1 MFYTREH
8 INFLIG
14 PVTMP
19 SYVQASSNAPP
30 ATAQM
35 AANASG
41 SRMDTGAGTSAE
53 LDATRM
59 AYQQA
64 YSDPVAF
71 NAEGQRDGT
80 RFGPGQEVPAGY
92 NTSGPYPAK
101 YSLPTPAKE
110 RIQARQALRATAPM
124 PGSTAAGQG
133 TQMIDSVS
141 EDEIDYLQ
149 GMQRQGELADYD
161 RYVSTLVDPRQPGQL
176 RWLYEV
182 YPDFVHRRIA
192 QVQQDFDFAIKN
204 KLIDMWGINSKEDLD
219 FKYLVDQGK
228 IAGPHLYRPPPP
240 YDDMYRAGFLSPWN
254 YLRGR
259 EEGVALPFT
268 SAQDGPRPPRAND
281 WIMGDRNTAGDKQ
294 PLSHGRG
301 IEQMAHAYWG
311 HAGPGGRSDAA
322 VRGQIRGGAN
332 AGVDPYGGD
341 RPWRQPENASMR
353 TFTPG
358 LA

>member
-1 MFYTREH
+1 
-8 INFLIG
+8 
-14 PVTMP
+14 MP

-30 ATAQM
+30 STAQM

-41 SRMDTGAGTSAE
+41 SRMDTGSGTAAE

-64 YSDPVAF
+64 YSDPVMF
-71 NAEGQRDGT
+71 NAEGREGAAFTANDQ
-80 RFGPGQEVPAGY
+80 VPAGY

-101 YSLPTPAKE
+101 YSLPTPSKE
-110 RIQARQALRATAPM
+110 RIQARQALRATAPG
-124 PGSTAAGQG
+124 PWTEDGSEFKGS
-133 TQMIDSVS
+133 QMVDTIS

-149 GMQRQGELADYD
+149 GMQRQAELADYD

-182 YPDFVHRRIA
+182 YPDFVHRRIS

-228 IAGPHLYRPPPP
+228 IAGPALQRPPPP

-259 EEGVALPFT
+259 ERGVAMPFT
-268 SAQDGPRPPRAND
+268 SAQDGPRPPAANA
-281 WIMGDRNTAGDKQ
+281 WTMGDRNAQNQKQ

-301 IEQMAHAYWG
+301 IEQLAHSYWG
-311 HAGPGGRSDAA
+311 HAGPGGRNDAQ
-322 VRGQIRGGAN
+322 VRGDIRG
-332 AGVDPYGGD
+332 AGGPLPYGGE
-341 RPWRQPENASMR
+341 RPSRVDGGGMR
-353 TFTPG
+353 SPFRS
-358 LA
+358 AYA

>member
-1 MFYTREH
+1 MA
-8 INFLIG
+8 
-14 PVTMP
+14 

-30 ATAQM
+30 SASQL
-35 AANASG
+35 AAASTG
-41 SRMDTGAGTSAE
+41 SRMDTGASTAAE

-64 YSDPVAF
+64 YADPVSF
-71 NAEGQRDGT
+71 RPETSMTGGN
-80 RFGPGQEVPAGY
+80 GPGGVGGPWTAANEIPAGY

-110 RIQARQALRATAPM
+110 RIVARNALRNAAPRPTAD
-124 PGSTAAGQG
+124 GG
-133 TQMIDSVS
+133 TQMIDSVT
-141 EDEIDYLQ
+141 EDEVDYLQ
-149 GMQRQGELADYD
+149 GMQRQAELADYD

-228 IAGPHLYRPPPP
+228 IDGPRLYRPPPP
-240 YDDMYRAGFLSPWN
+240 YDNLYKAGWLSPWH
-254 YLRGR
+254 YMRGR
-259 EEGVALPFT
+259 EFGVNMPFT
-268 SAQDGPRPPRAND
+268 SAQDGPRPPKANAWTMSD
-281 WIMGDRNTAGDKQ
+281 IDDSGAAQ

-301 IEQMAHAYWG
+301 VEEMARAYWMQ
-311 HAGPGGRSDAA
+311 PGGRNDAT
-322 VRGQIRGGAN
+322 VRGAARGGS
-332 AGVDPYGGD
+332 GLDPYGGN
-341 RPWRQPENASMR
+341 RPLQPGFEGGAARSPFRPAAS
-353 TFTPG
+353 
-358 LA
+358 